1 MRVYI
6 SSDMEGTAGI
16 VDWDQCRGPGP
27 EYELGR
33 RLLLAEVNAAI
44 DGAVAAGATH
54 ILVNDSHSVMQNLPA
69 DGLHGNASYLS
80 GRQKPTYMMEGLDGS
95 FDAVLFISYHAAMGT
110 RGVLSH
116 TYNPRAIHEARLDGQ
131 VAGESGINALVA
143 RHFGVPVVLVTGDQ
157 HVGPEAQRFC
167 PGIDAVIVKRSI
179 TRFAAESLHP
189 AVACELIRAG
199 SERAVRRAGTAAVP
213 AHHDSGRLEVDWLTA
228 DMAAMAA
235 GVPGVVQTAER
246 TTCVEGENLLAVYHL
261 FVTTVE
267 LTRSIV
273 E

>member
-27 EYELGR
+27 EYEIGR

-54 ILVNDSHSVMQNLPA
+54 VLVNDSHSVMRNLPP
-69 DGLHGNASYLS
+69 DQLHGSASYLS
-80 GRQKPTYMMEGLDGS
+80 GRHKPTYMMEGLNS
-95 FDAVLFISYHAAMGT
+95 AFDAVLFVSYHAAMGT
-110 RGVLSH
+110 LGVLSH
-116 TYNPRAIHEARLDGQ
+116 TFNPRAVYEVRLDGE

-143 RHFGVPVVLVTGDQ
+143 RHYGVPVVLVTGDQ
-157 HVGPEAQRFC
+157 HVGPEAERFC
-167 PGIDAVIVKRSI
+167 PGVDAVIVKRSI

-189 AVACELIRAG
+189 AAACELIRAG
-199 SERAVRRAGTAAVP
+199 AERALRRAPTAAVP
-213 AHHDSGRLEVDWLTA
+213 GFHDSVTLEVDWLTA
-228 DMAAMAA
+228 DLATMAA
-235 GVPGVVQTAER
+235 GVPGVSQTAER
-246 TTCVEGENLLAVYHL
+246 TTCVQGEDLLVLYRL
-261 FVTTVE
+261 FVTTIE